1 VGSNFRPN
9 STLTQELRR
18 YDLCSIFPRKSPFRP
33 LFRAFYPHPA
43 RKSALRAEAAT
54 HRPAPGKP
62 VWPPSSTW
70 PLSSRATPHAPRP
83 NSGVRSCADPPP
95 LATACHRQPN
105 WKRPSGARSQR
116 AAPYASMSPNR
127 AIVQEKSRLLA
138 ELHRDSL
145 YPMIGNDTWVAG
157 ADRRG
162 SPRAEACASGAS
174 PPAPP
179 PATRIRAPLE
189 WWSSARSL
197 QKSNP
202 LVLARRR
209 PIVDR
214 PLAAAGAQRQW
225 LQACLP
231 GGYKPPCLFSHCS
244 PCLPEFAPAV
254 RRGVHGTLYHLPGT
268 V

>member
-1 VGSNFRPN
+1 
-9 STLTQELRR
+9 
-18 YDLCSIFPRKSPFRP
+18 
-33 LFRAFYPHPA
+33 
-43 RKSALRAEAAT
+43 
-54 HRPAPGKP
+54 
-62 VWPPSSTW
+62 
-70 PLSSRATPHAPRP
+70 
-83 NSGVRSCADPPP
+83 
-95 LATACHRQPN
+95 
-105 WKRPSGARSQR
+105 
-116 AAPYASMSPNR
+116 MSPNR

-145 YPMIGNDTWVAG
+145 YPMIGKDTWVAG

-202 LVLARRR
+202 LVLAGRR
-209 PIVDR
+209 PTLDR
-214 PLAAAGAQRQW
+214 PLAAAGAQRQR

-244 PCLPEFAPAV
+244 PCLPESAPAA
-254 RRGVHGTLYHLPGT
+254 RRGVHGILYHLPGT
-268 V
+268 VKPREHEANGTNFTFCLHVLSPPAACME

>member
-1 VGSNFRPN
+1 MSEDLLGVTHYRS
-9 STLTQELRR
+9 RR
-18 YDLCSIFPRKSPFRP
+18 CYDS
-33 LFRAFYPHPA
+33 
-43 RKSALRAEAAT
+43 
-54 HRPAPGKP
+54 
-62 VWPPSSTW
+62 
-70 PLSSRATPHAPRP
+70 
-83 NSGVRSCADPPP
+83 
-95 LATACHRQPN
+95 QPN

-145 YPMIGNDTWVAG
+145 YPMIGKDTWVAG

-202 LVLARRR
+202 LVLAGRR
-209 PIVDR
+209 PTLDR
-214 PLAAAGAQRQW
+214 PLAAAGAQRQR

-244 PCLPEFAPAV
+244 PSLPESPQRPGVVSTGFSITSQGRSNRGSTKRTARTSRFVPSRCLHGAKSV
-254 RRGVHGTLYHLPGT
+254 AKLHSVQVNADRRDDDTWLTWLSPLPRLTCSSGAGKLRACGACQLLD
-268 V
+268 VPERVV